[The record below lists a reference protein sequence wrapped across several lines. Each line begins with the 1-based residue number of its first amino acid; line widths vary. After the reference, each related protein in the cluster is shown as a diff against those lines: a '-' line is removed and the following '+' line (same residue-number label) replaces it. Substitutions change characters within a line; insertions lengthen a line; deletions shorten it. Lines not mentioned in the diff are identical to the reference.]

1 MRNIRETRW
10 NSCKKWNS
18 IAHCT
23 GSTDLSNEEK
33 EKERVI
39 QPLPWAKPCDIPV
52 SFAFMGYGLLLRR
65 GCAGVWPRWLDVVL
79 WRVSLGILLGILLG
93 IWLRSRDILLL
104 LHVHWFQALLG
115 QKRFPLERER
125 LWR

>member
-1 MRNIRETRW
+1 MRNIREPRW

-79 WRVSLGILLGILLG
+79 WRASFVWMRCVVLGVRLVSWRIL
-93 IWLRSRDILLL
+93 RPFHVLLL
-104 LHVHWFQALLG
+104 VDLL
-115 QKRFPLERER
+115 L
-125 LWR
+125 

>member
-79 WRVSLGILLGILLG
+79 WRGSVCDLVVILLWVWCGGWGIL
-93 IWLRSRDILLL
+93 
-104 LHVHWFQALLG
+104 
-115 QKRFPLERER
+115 
-125 LWR
+125 